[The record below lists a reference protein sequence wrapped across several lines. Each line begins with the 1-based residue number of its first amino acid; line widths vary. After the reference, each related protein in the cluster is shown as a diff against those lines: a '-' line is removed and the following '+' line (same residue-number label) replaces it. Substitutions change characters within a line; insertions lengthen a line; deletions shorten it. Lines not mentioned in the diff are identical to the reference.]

1 MDLNYLR
8 KILKIFDQSSL
19 TDLTIEED
27 GVKIS
32 LSRKIGT
39 HPEQVPNFVFPPP
52 DLSKLIAQPQVPLIE
67 KKEPE
72 THVEEKKEA
81 PSVTYHKIN
90 SPIVGTF
97 YRSPSPEAEPFVEV
111 GTHVVP
117 GQTLCIVEAMKVMN
131 EIESDISGTV
141 VEILVENGKPVEYNQ
156 TLMLIK
162 PD

>member
-19 TDLTIEED
+19 TDLTIEEE
-27 GVKIS
+27 GIKIS
-32 LSRKIGT
+32 LSRKAPVQNNQAYTLG
-39 HPEQVPNFVFPPP
+39 EQVVQQPRVSIQTVPEEPLQKEEDKSLSTPP
-52 DLSKLIAQPQVPLIE
+52 
-67 KKEPE
+67 
-72 THVEEKKEA
+72 TT
-81 PSVTYHKIN
+81 TYHKIN

-97 YRSPSPEAEPFVEV
+97 YRAPSPEAEPFVEV
-111 GTHVVP
+111 GSHVVP

-131 EIESDISGTV
+131 EIESDIAGTV